1 MEKSGPNKTNYVS
14 VALGSRDRSLSVWS
28 THLKRPFF
36 VIDDVFEQSIL
47 DLSWSKD
54 GRVLVAWLEPR
65 TFQSFYVLK
74 KLRIFLVGVRYIEHQ
89 S

>member
-65 TFQSFYVLK
+65 TFQCFYVRK
-74 KLRIFLVGVRYIEHQ
+74 SCEFF
-89 S
+89 